1 MRTPQ
6 TRDYLL
12 MLGFPMGLATRTLE
26 TDMATKKTAAA
37 AKPAAKTTKT
47 TKKAPAAKAEPK
59 AKIASGPF
67 ARMKALYGSK
77 DKLVEKIAGSL
88 ATSGEDE
95 GALKD
100 RLLKASNAQLLKLA
114 NVAELVKKQYGGR
127 DKLVDALVKALN
139 RAKDQPF
146 VAKLATFSLPRL
158 YDLARAAERRAKA
171 AK

>member
-1 MRTPQ
+1 
-6 TRDYLL
+6 
-12 MLGFPMGLATRTLE
+12 
-26 TDMATKKTAAA
+26 MATKKTAEAGETKKKAA
-37 AKPAAKTTKT
+37 AKPAAKTTAKKT
-47 TKKAPAAKAEPK
+47 PAAKAEKSEPK
-59 AKIASGPF
+59 AKPPVAGGPF
-67 ARMKALYGSK
+67 ARMKALYGTK

-88 ATSGEDE
+88 ATDGEDE

-114 NVAELVKKQYGGR
+114 AVAEQVKKTYGSR

-146 VAKLATFSLPRL
+146 VAKLGTFSLPRL

>member
-1 MRTPQ
+1 
-6 TRDYLL
+6 
-12 MLGFPMGLATRTLE
+12 
-26 TDMATKKTAAA
+26 MATKKTAEAGDKKKAA
-37 AKPAAKTTKT
+37 AKPAAKTTAA
-47 TKKAPAAKAEPK
+47 KKAPAAKAEKSEPK
-59 AKIASGPF
+59 AKPAAGGPF

-88 ATSGEDE
+88 ASDGEDE

-100 RLLKASNAQLLKLA
+100 RLLKASNQQLLKLA

-127 DKLVDALVKALN
+127 DKLVDALTKALN

-146 VAKLATFSLPRL
+146 IAKLGTFSLPRL
-158 YDLARAAERRAKA
+158 YDLARSAERRAKA